1 MVTADTSTSD
11 PTSSSS
17 ADGTGGG
24 RSYVSRLRAEQA
36 AATRDRV
43 VRAAAEL
50 FAERGYAGTTLPAI
64 GRRAGVSTETVQNH
78 GPKVELLRAAIDAV
92 SFGAG
97 RGAAVSETEL
107 GRLMM
112 GATSATEAARRS
124 AEVLATVNQSS
135 HGVWMAFS
143 EASRSDETL
152 TAELR
157 RLTEEIAGQTQIA
170 LEQWRSQG
178 WLRADLPLT
187 ELARRAGAIG
197 SVELWDRLVRLEGLS
212 PDAYR
217 ELIAGMLL
225 DQLTVPSLPAESADP
240 DQLAGTD
247 EFAGADEFARADESD
262 RP

>member
-11 PTSSSS
+11 PTASSS
-17 ADGTGGG
+17 ADGTGSG
-24 RSYVSRLRAEQA
+24 RSYVSRLRSEQA

-97 RGAAVSETEL
+97 PGAAVSETEL

-157 RLTEEIAGQTQIA
+157 RLTEEIAGQT
-170 LEQWRSQG
+170 R
-178 WLRADLPLT
+178 D
-187 ELARRAGAIG
+187 RAGAVAEPG
-197 SVELWDRLVRLEGLS
+197 VASDRSAADRARPASGCHRLGRALG
-212 PDAYR
+212 PP
-217 ELIAGMLL
+217 G
-225 DQLTVPSLPAESADP
+225 PSRRAQPGRLP
-240 DQLAGTD
+240 
-247 EFAGADEFARADESD
+247 GADRRDAAGPADGPVPADRVSGSRSARGH
-262 RP
+262 R